1 MATSDGRTETA
12 TTRVRLAA
20 HEETSDIGV
29 LNKKDITSTEDT
41 VNDKVALDVNVQS
54 SSAPLSQFKDVELNA
69 LEVTFNAV
77 TTSQKSADIDAAGY
91 RFFTL
96 GGSMAFAN
104 TPTSISITVE
114 EKFASGTY
122 RAREDSYI
130 AQWVYTR
137 AMITANPEICCRFEI
152 ASSNFRIG
160 ILASGT
166 TASNTITL
174 TNMEGRLST

>member
-1 MATSDGRTETA
+1 MSEGIDLAPDKDASPQEVQGANKWLTGTEVGD
-12 TTRVRLAA
+12 RRAA
-20 HEETSDIGV
+20 
-29 LNKKDITSTEDT
+29 
-41 VNDKVALDVNVQS
+41 DVNIVQTV
-54 SSAPLSQFKDVELNA
+54 PLSKYLDVELNA

-77 TTSQKSADIDAAGY
+77 TTSQKSADINAAGY